1 MEGDISAGWLL
12 DIGVSADAGLSA
24 CATDECV
31 LNAVASVD
39 VGPSSGSVDV
49 EVFVRY
55 NAVCNAAYNNVTSRG
70 ATTLQFQTPKPG
82 KKFLTRLVSLLL
94 SHLAIKVQPRGSS
107 VTSTPSV
114 CTASGRSA

>member
-1 MEGDISAGWLL
+1 MEGGISAGWVL
-12 DIGVSADAGLSA
+12 DIGVWADAGLSV
-24 CATDECV
+24 CATGDCV

-55 NAVCNAAYNNVTSRG
+55 NAVCNAAYPAAHE
-70 ATTLQFQTPKPG
+70 ATALQFQTPKPG
-82 KKFLTRLVSLLL
+82 KKFLTRLASPQP

-107 VTSTPSV
+107 VVSTPSV
-114 CTASGRSA
+114 CIASGRSG